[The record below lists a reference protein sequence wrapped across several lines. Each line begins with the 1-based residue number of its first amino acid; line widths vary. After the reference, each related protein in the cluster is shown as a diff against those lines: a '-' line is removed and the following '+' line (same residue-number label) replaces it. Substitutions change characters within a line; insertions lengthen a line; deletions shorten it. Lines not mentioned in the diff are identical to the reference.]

1 MVNGIAKIVSNIE
14 EMNNLTTPEQ
24 KNFDSEVNRMNVF
37 DALNETV
44 NEFFGKIYLENNEE
58 TLKKLIEDGKITHD
72 CVVIMNGEHKPSK
85 RVFDKLNIPVVF
97 NNCMEVDKALIV
109 TDKETVR
116 VLKNM
121 ADFENPTADAHRKW
135 LVVVKHFEDNSG
147 REFTFESEKA
157 VEKGD
162 IVLVKTRYGESMAKV
177 KNVYEVTGN
186 PELIL
191 FIANAIG
198 VKNITGKVIDVYVK
212 KNETND

>member
-1 MVNGIAKIVSNIE
+1 MS
-14 EMNNLTTPEQ
+14 
-24 KNFDSEVNRMNVF
+24 VF
-37 DALNETV
+37 DAFNETV
-44 NEFFGKIYLENNEE
+44 NEFFDKIYLENNKES
-58 TLKKLIEDGKITHD
+58 LKKWVEDGKATPD
-72 CVVIMNGEHKPSK
+72 CVVIMNGEHKPCK
-85 RVFDKLNIPVVF
+85 RVFDKLNIPVIF
-97 NNCMEVDKALIV
+97 DNCMETDKALIV

-121 ADFENPTADAHRKW
+121 ADFEKPTEDTSRKW
-135 LVVVKHFEDNSG
+135 LVVVKHFEDCSG

-162 IVLVKTRYGESMAKV
+162 MVLVKTKYGESMAKV

-212 KNETND
+212 KNETK

>member
-1 MVNGIAKIVSNIE
+1 MSI
-14 EMNNLTTPEQ
+14 
-24 KNFDSEVNRMNVF
+24 F
-37 DALNETV
+37 DAFNETV
-44 NEFFGKIYLENNEE
+44 NEFFENIYSE
-58 TLKKLIEDGKITHD
+58 TNKESLKKLVDEGKVTPD
-72 CVVIMNGEHKPSK
+72 CVVIMNGEHKPCK
-85 RVFDKLNIPVVF
+85 RVFDKLNIPVIF
-97 NNCMEVDKALIV
+97 DNCMETDKAFIV

-116 VLKNM
+116 VLKNV
-121 ADFENPTADAHRKW
+121 ADFEKPAENTPRKW

-162 IVLVKTRYGESMAKV
+162 MVLVKTRYGESMAKV

-212 KNETND
+212 KMKQND

>member
-1 MVNGIAKIVSNIE
+1 MSVFNDLDMVVGEFYDKVCQESN
-14 EMNNLTTPEQ
+14 
-24 KNFDSEVNRMNVF
+24 KK
-37 DALNETV
+37 ALEKMV
-44 NEFFGKIYLENNEE
+44 A
-58 TLKKLIEDGKITHD
+58 DGRATND
-72 CVVIMNGEHKPSK
+72 CVVIMNGEHKPCK
-85 RVFDKLNIPVVF
+85 RVFDKLNIPVIF
-97 NNCMEVDKALIV
+97 DNCVEIDKALIV

-116 VLKNM
+116 GLKNIV
-121 ADFENPTADAHRKW
+121 DFEKPAEDTPRKW
-135 LVVVKHFEDNSG
+135 LVVIKHFEDCSG

-162 IVLVKTRYGESMAKV
+162 MVLVKTKYGESMAKV

-212 KNETND
+212 KD

>member
-1 MVNGIAKIVSNIE
+1 MSVFNDLDMVVGEFYDKVCQESNE
-14 EMNNLTTPEQ
+14 KT
-24 KNFDSEVNRMNVF
+24 
-37 DALNETV
+37 
-44 NEFFGKIYLENNEE
+44 LE
-58 TLKKLIEDGKITHD
+58 KMVADGKATND
-72 CVVIMNGEHKPSK
+72 CVIILNSCYKFQKPW
-85 RVFDKLNIPVVF
+85 FDMLNIPVIF
-97 NNCMEVDKALIV
+97 DKCVGKDKTLIV

-116 VLKNM
+116 VLKNV
-121 ADFENPTADAHRKW
+121 ADFEKPAENTPRKW

-162 IVLVKTRYGESMAKV
+162 MVLVKTRYGESMAKV

-212 KNETND
+212 KNETK

>member
-1 MVNGIAKIVSNIE
+1 MS
-14 EMNNLTTPEQ
+14 
-24 KNFDSEVNRMNVF
+24 VF
-37 DALNETV
+37 DAFNETV
-44 NEFFGKIYLENNEE
+44 NDFFDKIYSESNKES
-58 TLKKLIEDGKITHD
+58 LKKLVDDGKITPD
-72 CVVIMNGEHKPSK
+72 CVVIMNGEHKPCK
-85 RVFDKLNIPVVF
+85 RVFDKLNIPVIF
-97 NNCMEVDKALIV
+97 DNCVEIDKALIV

-116 VLKNM
+116 VLKNV
-121 ADFENPTADAHRKW
+121 ADFEKPTENTPRKW

-162 IVLVKTRYGESMAKV
+162 MVFVKTRYGESMAKV

-186 PELIL
+186 PELIS

-212 KNETND
+212 KDETK

>member
-1 MVNGIAKIVSNIE
+1 MS
-14 EMNNLTTPEQ
+14 
-24 KNFDSEVNRMNVF
+24 VF

-44 NEFFGKIYLENNEE
+44 NEFFENIYSESNKES
-58 TLKKLIEDGKITHD
+58 LKKLVDDGKITPD
-72 CVVIMNGEHKPSK
+72 CVVIMNGEHKPFK
-85 RVFDKLNIPVVF
+85 RVFDKLNIPVIF
-97 NNCMEVDKALIV
+97 DNCVEIDKALIV

-116 VLKNM
+116 VLKNV
-121 ADFENPTADAHRKW
+121 ADFEKPTADTPRKW
-135 LVVVKHFEDNSG
+135 LVVVKHFEDSSG

-162 IVLVKTRYGESMAKV
+162 MVLVKTRYGESMAKV

-186 PELIL
+186 PELIS

-212 KNETND
+212 KDETK